1 MAEDQEDEKKSPAL
15 HIQGLD
21 FLDKTKDKTN
31 YDEFYT
37 FLMGLDFLNI
47 SNSRNRVDAML
58 MEQFESLLRI
68 KEHFVMLKNHIEKIT
83 ENDSDLWFDE
93 LKNTFKLMLHQFE
106 NMINS
111 ISE

>member
-1 MAEDQEDEKKSPAL
+1 MEILE
-15 HIQGLD
+15 
-21 FLDKTKDKTN
+21 KTKDKNN

-47 SNSRNRVDAML
+47 SNTRNRVDPIL
-58 MEQFESLLRI
+58 MDQFKSLMKI
-68 KEHFVMLKNHIEKIT
+68 KEYFVLLKNHIDRIT
-83 ENDSDLWFDE
+83 EYDTDLWFDE